1 MSTYVFAAVQTRH
14 LFVLIQTNVLM
25 KCDKFNNNKIL
36 QRLAQCFPAFFPPK
50 ILLQHNDFIV
60 LVSFKSQLCTCSVH
74 LGSGELI
81 WGTLEIC
88 FLYIG
93 HDNSSPD
100 ILQWLPARVFLLLLF
115 LVDIQ
120 EATWHLMS
128 TACLLVTSEM
138 KEGCNGIC
146 IRHLFFK

>member
-1 MSTYVFAAVQTRH
+1 MSVQTRH
-14 LFVLIQTNVLM
+14 LFFLVQTNVL
-25 KCDKFNNNKIL
+25 I
-36 QRLAQCFPAFFPPK
+36 
-50 ILLQHNDFIV
+50 
-60 LVSFKSQLCTCSVH
+60 SVH

-93 HDNSSPD
+93 HDNSSLD

-128 TACLLVTSEM
+128 TACFLVTSEM